1 MILDVIDF
9 EQEKKS
15 AYLFTTRVQESFKIG
30 YQVFYEKGIAFKL
43 PIFSLSIP
51 R

>member
-1 MILDVIDF
+1 MLLLFADF
-9 EQEKKS
+9 EKS
-15 AYLFTTRVQESFKIG
+15 AYLFTTRFQESFKIG

-43 PIFSLSIP
+43 PIFLLSIP

>member
-1 MILDVIDF
+1 MLLLFADF
-9 EQEKKS
+9 EKS
-15 AYLFTTRVQESFKIG
+15 AYLFTTRVQENFKIG

-43 PIFSLSIP
+43 PIFSPSIP

>member
-1 MILDVIDF
+1 MLLLFADF
-9 EQEKKS
+9 EKS
-15 AYLFTTRVQESFKIG
+15 AYLFTTRVQGSFKMG
-30 YQVFYEKGIAFKL
+30 YQVFHENGIAFKL